1 MYLQYIL
8 KRDENELLC
17 IFFTAQETY
26 SHPKKDVVST
36 VKKDLKA
43 LNINL
48 NFEEIKKK
56 ILRKN
61 SNKLLAT
68 LAKVQH
74 FQI

>member
-48 NFEEIKKK
+48 NFEEIKK
-56 ILRKN
+56 
-61 SNKLLAT
+61 T
-68 LAKVQH
+68 
-74 FQI
+74 F